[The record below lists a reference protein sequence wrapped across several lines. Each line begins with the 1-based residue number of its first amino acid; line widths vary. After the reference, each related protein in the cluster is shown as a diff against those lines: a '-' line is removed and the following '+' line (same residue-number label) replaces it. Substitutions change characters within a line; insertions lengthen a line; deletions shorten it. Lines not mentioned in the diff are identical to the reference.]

1 MICRGTGLA
10 AAALLA
16 ASYLP
21 LMRAGKFHKVVLL
34 LLLLPLMVQVMW
46 LLLAFGCDCNM
57 GLSPVVRMCVCEY
70 AIGRLTC
77 QACLQVVGAQ

>member
-1 MICRGTGLA
+1 
-10 AAALLA
+10 
-16 ASYLP
+16 
-21 LMRAGKFHKVVLL
+21 MRAGKFHKVVLL